1 MQSKDLVYIMFNK
14 IKRKT
19 DILYSS
25 SLVSVCRVKWQ
36 SKYFL
41 LLNLKGKECLVF
53 LKKKYAVLKEN
64 DIVLKCSNT
73 ELG

>member
-1 MQSKDLVYIMFNK
+1 MFNK

-53 LKKKYAVLKEN
+53 LKKKKYAVLKEN

>member
-1 MQSKDLVYIMFNK
+1 MFYK

-25 SLVSVCRVKWQ
+25 SLVSVCKVKWQ

-41 LLNLKGKECLVF
+41 LLSLKGKECLVF
-53 LKKKYAVLKEN
+53 FKKICCFKGK
-64 DIVLKCSNT
+64 
-73 ELG
+73 

>member
-1 MQSKDLVYIMFNK
+1 MFNK